1 MSIPF
6 RILWK
11 DVQCLWLEIAMSLA
25 VLFLVTTL
33 DILRSDAIPGPA
45 EGILNLL
52 LAVAWAL
59 LIGRLVLQDPLT
71 GDQQF
76 WVTRPYGKGR
86 LFAAKL
92 LFAGLVVHLPV
103 AIAHAVILTSHGFSI
118 GDAFATLAQK
128 QGLLLAGLTLPCLAI
143 ASVCLRLTHYA
154 VVVLVAGAGIALI
167 TQGDVPGADWM
178 QESETR
184 RRVALAVTTGA
195 SIAMLTLS
203 YGGRRIFSSRIAGA
217 TGALVAAGFLV
228 FLPARAAD
236 RLRCRFSAGAPAPA
250 VELGEPSQKLA
261 GRIGLTGA
269 PFKAFLIP
277 VQVTGLES
285 VQRFRNRQL
294 SLTIQGKDGSQWK
307 PGVPR
312 GAAIATLFTDPTGA
326 TWQTISLT
334 PKDAAQA
341 EQSPVNI
348 VGSSVLDID
357 RGSPSV
363 RMPLDHLLDR
373 RVRIPGVGI
382 CSAAVMGEAMSRQM
396 LRILCESSRPIPFLL
411 EVRLSGGKQ
420 AWRHQ
425 LDDSRTHVAYPDQSW
440 LSPLHRRQTFF
451 HLVEETSGT
460 PDSFWLVE
468 RRKLNGASIEIVPRT
483 SLGCALVNYTLPNVR
498 LGDYRV
504 N

>member
-11 DVQCLWLEIAMSLA
+11 DVQCLRLEIATSLA
-25 VLFLVTTL
+25 LLLLVTTL
-33 DILRSDAIPGPA
+33 DILRSDAVPGPA
-45 EGILNLL
+45 EGMLNLL
-52 LAVAWAL
+52 LAAAWAL

-86 LFAAKL
+86 LFIAKL
-92 LFAGLVVHLPV
+92 LFPCLIIHLPV
-103 AIAHAVILTSHGFSI
+103 AIAHVVILTSHGFSI
-118 GDAFATLAQK
+118 GDALATLAQK

-143 ASVCLRLTHYA
+143 ASICRRLTQYA
-154 VVVLVAGAGIALI
+154 VVVLLAGAGIALI

-184 RRVALAVTTGA
+184 RRVALVVITGV
-195 SIAMLTLS
+195 SIAMLALS
-203 YGGRRIFSSRIAGA
+203 YGARRILSGRIIGA
-217 TGALVAAGFLV
+217 TGALAATGFLV
-228 FLPARAAD
+228 FLPTSAAD
-236 RLRCRFSAGAPAPA
+236 RLRCRFSAGSTAPA
-250 VELGEPSQKLA
+250 VELSEPSQKLA
-261 GRIGLTGA
+261 MRMGLAGA

-277 VQVTGLES
+277 VQVTGLDS

-294 SLTIQGKDGSQWK
+294 SLTIKGKDGSQWK
-307 PGVPR
+307 PAVR
-312 GAAIATLFTDPTGA
+312 GAPAAGLFTDPSGA
-326 TWQTISLT
+326 IWQTISLT
-334 PKDAAQA
+334 PKEAVQA

-348 VGSSVLDID
+348 VGSSVLNID
-357 RGSPSV
+357 RGSPAV
-363 RMPLDHLLDR
+363 RIPLDQLLDR
-373 RVRIPGVGI
+373 RVRIAGLGI
-382 CSAAVMGEAMSRQM
+382 CSAAVVGEAMSRQM

-411 EVRLSGGKQ
+411 EVRLSGGNQ

-425 LDDSRTHVAYPDQSW
+425 LDDARTRVAYPDQSW

-468 RRKLNGASIEIVPRT
+468 RRKLEGASIEIVPRT

-498 LGDYRV
+498 LTDYRV